1 MSVQDAQDQSPASA
15 PPRLDFA
22 EDTIFGPAGQTI
34 GLILGPLL
42 LMATFLIPP
51 PAGLNPA
58 GWHVAGLGLFMLIW
72 WVSEAVPIA
81 ATALLPLILLP
92 LMGVT
97 KPALAAAPYA
107 DPILYLFLGG
117 FILARAIEKWDL
129 HRRFAL
135 AVASRMGANEGS
147 LIVGFLVSSAVLSM
161 WISNTATTLMLTP
174 IALGVARA
182 PGFDQNNRQFAGSLV
197 LAIAYGATI
206 GGIGTPVGTPTNG
219 IALAFLRARDIDI
232 SFAQWLGF
240 SLPVMAVLLPFT
252 AFILTRKT
260 RSARMQASNDARSKQ
275 EMAASLKTSIQAQLS
290 TMGPMR
296 DPQWRVVTI
305 FALVAAAWM
314 FQPLLKNL
322 PPLRFLSD
330 TNIALLG
337 ALSLFVIPAG
347 AAKLTPKSDQADA
360 KNAPRA
366 LLEWRE
372 AEAIP
377 WGIILLF
384 GGGLSLA
391 AGMDASGLSLWLGD
405 QLAGLKNWPLPALIA
420 VFVIATILFSEF
432 ASNVA
437 TLSSALP
444 IVAAAAMALNVPL
457 ETLAIPVAL
466 AASFGFMLPIAT
478 GPNAIAFASGTLP
491 VARMI
496 RLGFWL
502 DLASFASVMAL
513 ALILLPFLRSL

>member
-1 MSVQDAQDQSPASA
+1 MSVQGAQDQSPASA
-15 PPRLDFA
+15 PPPPELS
-22 EDTIFGPAGQTI
+22 EETVLGPKGQTI
-34 GLILGPLL
+34 GLVLGPLL
-42 LMATFLIPP
+42 LIATFLIPV
-51 PAGLNPA
+51 PAGLTPA
-58 GWHVAGLGLFMLIW
+58 GWHVAGLGLFMLTW

-135 AVASRMGANEGS
+135 GVALRMGTNASS
-147 LIVGFLVSSAVLSM
+147 LIIGFLLSSTFLSM

-182 PGFDQNNRQFAGSLV
+182 PGFEQNNRHFAGSLV

-219 IALAFLRARDIDI
+219 IALAFLRAHDIDI

-240 SLPVMAVLLPFT
+240 SLPVMAILLPFT
-252 AFILTRKT
+252 AFILTRKGKT
-260 RSARMQASNDARSKQ
+260 ARMNAPKPQTAGETVREA
-275 EMAASLKTSIQAQLS
+275 IQAQLS
-290 TMGPMR
+290 KMGPMR
-296 DPQWRVVTI
+296 AAQWRVLTI
-305 FALVAAAWM
+305 FGLVAAAWM

-330 TNIALLG
+330 THIALIG

-347 AAKLTPKSDQADA
+347 AAELTSKSDKADA

-391 AGMDASGLSLWLGD
+391 TGMDASGLSPWLGD
-405 QLAGLKNWPLPALIA
+405 QMAGLKHWPLPALIA

-502 DLASFASVMAL
+502 DLASFAAVMAL
-513 ALILLPFLRSL
+513 ALILLPLLRGL